1 MPAGSRSAAQSAG
14 GRKKDEIWDLVKNV
28 EKSDHEKRQGDER
41 EALGVQIL

>member
-28 EKSDHEKRQGDER
+28 ENEKRQGDER
-41 EALGVQIL
+41 KALSVQIL